1 MKKKLIRFVIG
12 VLGIPLI
19 AFIGF
24 YIFVSL
30 YYTKG
35 FSFNTRINGIYCTGK
50 SVEEAN
56 KELLKNYT
64 RDRVRISSDYGE
76 DEFIYLSDVDYNADF
91 SNSLKS
97 IQDNQ
102 NPWLWIFNS
111 TQFDLKEELKPKT
124 SFDSEKLFEVICSL
138 KIAKEYSE
146 EREQYTEIR
155 YSPEKGYFLY
165 EDTNKLLNT
174 DDLYEYVCGKI
185 KDFDVIE
192 VPGEL
197 FQNRTLSED
206 MLREKEVWREVSA
219 FFSTKIYY
227 DMGAEVI
234 PINSSVLSDFV
245 VYDASRRDFLRN
257 EDGSMF
263 IDESLAIEY
272 IDDLCDRYDTY
283 EKPRDLVTF
292 DGVEKHIGH
301 SIYGTLLDKR
311 AEEQFFVEA
320 VKTGISA
327 RHVPKYLKKGY
338 VRGLDDIGDT
348 YIEVDLTNQ
357 VMYFIKGGVKDSTFD
372 IVSGRPSTGKAT
384 PEMVAYVYQKVP
396 GKYLRGED
404 YVSYVNFWMPFHSHI
419 GFHDASW
426 QKKYGGDRYLTHGSH
441 GCINMRYED
450 AEYLYN
456 AIEVGIPV
464 IVYK

>member
-1 MKKKLIRFVIG
+1 MKKKLIRFIIG
-12 VLGIPLI
+12 VLGIPFV

-24 YIFVSL
+24 YVFVSL

-50 SVEEAN
+50 SVEEVNA
-56 KELLKNYT
+56 KLLENYT
-64 RDRVRISSDYGE
+64 RDKVKICSDFGE
-76 DEFIYLSDVDYNADF
+76 DEYISLADLDYSADF
-91 SNSLKS
+91 CNSLKS
-97 IQDNQ
+97 IQENQ

-111 TQFDLKEELKPKT
+111 SKFNLKEELKPKT
-124 SFDSEKLFEVICSL
+124 SFDCEKLYDAIGSL
-138 KIAKEYSE
+138 KIAKEYSK
-146 EREQYTEIR
+146 EREQIAEIR
-155 YSPEKGYFLY
+155 YSSEKGYYLY
-165 EDTNKLLNT
+165 EDINKLLDT
-174 DDLYEYVCGKI
+174 DELYEYVFERI

-192 VPGEL
+192 VPSEL
-197 FQNRTLSED
+197 FKARTPSDE
-206 MLREKEVWREVSA
+206 MLREKKIWREVAS

-234 PINSSVLSDFV
+234 PINSAVLSDFV
-245 VYDASRRDFLRN
+245 VYDASLRDFVRN
-257 EDGSMF
+257 EDGSVF
-263 IDESLAIEY
+263 FDESLAVKY
-272 IDDLCDRYDTY
+272 IDDLCDRYETY

-301 SIYGTLLDKR
+301 SVYGTLLDKK
-311 AEEQFFVEA
+311 AEEQYFVETIKA
-320 VKTGISA
+320 GVSE
-327 RHVPKYLKKGY
+327 RHVPKYLKMGY

-357 VMYFIKGGVKDSTFD
+357 VMYFIKDGEKDSTFE

-384 PEMVAYVYQKVP
+384 PEMIAYVYKKVP

-404 YVSYVNFWMPFHSHI
+404 YCSYVNFWMPFHSHI